1 MNKYNIKVGDYVETW
16 DGAIGYVSGLGP
28 DFFCWYEAPYNSR
41 PNIHSM
47 HMNDLKNYKNI
58 ANKFKRIGL
67 NDFGEKKSKLVP
79 INKIDTTWDTKSNV
93 QKELIKYGYIK
104 INELI
109 DHINAIQERLN
120 EYDGTRTN

>member
-16 DGAIGYVSGLGP
+16 DGAIGYVTDTTSNGFSFDLEIDGKK
-28 DFFCWYEAPYNSR
+28 FKHKTGQYCWCSYYLIDE
-41 PNIHSM
+41 
-47 HMNDLKNYKNI
+47 KNV
-58 ANKFKRIGL
+58 FKRIGT
-67 NDFGEKKSKLVP
+67 NDFTKKKNKFEP
-79 INKIDTTWDTKSNV
+79 INKYDWNGIITYAD
-93 QKELIKYGYIK
+93 K